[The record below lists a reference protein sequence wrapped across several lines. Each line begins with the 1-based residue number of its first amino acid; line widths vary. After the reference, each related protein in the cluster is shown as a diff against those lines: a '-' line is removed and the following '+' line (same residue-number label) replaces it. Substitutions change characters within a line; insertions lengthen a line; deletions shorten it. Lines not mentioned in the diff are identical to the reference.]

1 VRRVSGQSSAA
12 TNSAKQNE
20 TKINTRPVTSRQ
32 QLANEKQQ
40 ASRPAAITTP
50 QKKEAVSR
58 PARTFSQPAT
68 ASPSNDDQRKTVTRS
83 ASIRKA
89 GSEKN

>member
-1 VRRVSGQSSAA
+1 VRRVSGQPSAS

-20 TKINTRPVTSRQ
+20 TKINMRPVTTRQ
-32 QLANEKQQ
+32 QSTTERQQ

-50 QKKEAVSR
+50 QKTEAVSR

-68 ASPSNDDQRKTVTRS
+68 ASTSNDDQRKTVTRS
-83 ASIRKA
+83 AGTRKA